1 MDTILEFARLEKTY
15 RPGMFRPPVSALRGL
30 DLAVHRGEIH
40 GLVGPNGAGKSTAF
54 KILLGL
60 LRPTRGGGHLFG
72 RPLGDREARG
82 RLGFLPELPSYYPH
96 LTVAELLKLACSL
109 SGVRSDAR
117 ASARL
122 LDELGLG
129 ALAARPVRRLSKG
142 QLQRV
147 GLAQALVHEP
157 ELLVLDEPMSG
168 LDPIGRALV
177 KARLRTERDRGRTVL
192 LSSHVLADVEALA
205 DTVSLVAGGRR
216 IEEGRPS
223 EMLAAAAGEV
233 TIEGA
238 GPLPDDPLQGMP
250 AGSRCETGMEGWLL
264 LLPRPEPFQLDAC
277 LRRVLRGG
285 GRIVRVETAREDLE
299 SFFVRRVAQEED
311 RTCANE

>member
-1 MDTILEFARLEKTY
+1 MLEFEKLEKTY
-15 RPGMFRPPVSALRGL
+15 RPGMFRKPVHALCGL
-30 DLAVHRGEIH
+30 DLAVRRGEIH

-60 LRPTRGGGHLFG
+60 LRPTGGGGHLFG
-72 RPLGDREARG
+72 RPLGERGARH

-96 LTVAELLKLACSL
+96 LTVAELLSLARAL
-109 SGVRSDAR
+109 SGVYPDAK
-117 ASARL
+117 ADARL

-177 KARLRTERDRGRTVL
+177 KDRLRSERDRGRTVL

-205 DTVSLVAGGRR
+205 DTVSLMAGGKR

-223 EMLAAAAGEV
+223 ELLTAATGEV
-233 TIEGA
+233 RIEGA
-238 GPLPDDPLQGMP
+238 GPVPEDALRGMP
-250 AGSRCETGMEGWLL
+250 EGSRRETGAEGWILV
-264 LLPRPEPFQLDAC
+264 LPRPEPFQVDAC

-285 GRIVRVETAREDLE
+285 GRIARVETAREDLE
-299 SFFVRRVAQEED
+299 SFFVRRLTQD
-311 RTCANE
+311 RESTCASG